1 MSQSER
7 VPRNGYAFYIS
18 LSRAG
23 SEWLESLV
31 RSFRRPLV
39 KQGLVLGVENLNHR
53 SEDLHTR
60 WRWRGGEE
68 NLREGGLIDPFYTS
82 RGYGNF
88 PHLCKRGHWKEWG
101 MNSADLNEV
110 YLRLGAA
117 NKPLLDESRKHWDEE
132 PVQELCSPARI
143 GNPFFKGEKK

>member
-7 VPRNGYAFYIS
+7 VPRNGYAVYIS

-23 SEWLESLV
+23 SKWLECLV

-39 KQGLVLGVENLNHR
+39 KQGLVLGVEDLIHR

-68 NLREGGLIDPFYTS
+68 IFREARQMLMKQSKEGKICPLCGDKQNLVEVNC
-82 RGYGNF
+82 RG
-88 PHLCKRGHWKEWG
+88 RRDRKEIPLMVWNCRCLHPG
-101 MNSADLNEV
+101 DLEC
-110 YLRLGAA
+110 A
-117 NKPLLDESRKHWDEE
+117 
-132 PVQELCSPARI
+132 C
-143 GNPFFKGEKK
+143 GNPCRPMF